1 MLLLNNQEKRNGIRE
16 RKSDFVILSVTYTH
30 ISESSFKGHTLVTGR
45 LGALERGKELSP
57 KGKGSWLGGA
67 KSRLGGKGGGKSVGG

>member
-1 MLLLNNQEKRNGIRE
+1 MRE
-16 RKSDFVILSVTYTH
+16 RKSDFVILSVT

-57 KGKGSWLGGA
+57 KGKGSLLEEVRRGEMGWGL
-67 KSRLGGKGGGKSVGG
+67 SRRGKEG